1 MCVCDNMQKMQ
12 CASGSR
18 LYQSPLAAKS
28 GVPEISQS
36 FLIVRRQRGVGGL
49 VFTVASKYTLTKP
62 AEQ

>member
-28 GVPEISQS
+28 GVPEISHKLFNS
-36 FLIVRRQRGVGGL
+36 CDAKEEWVGSCL
-49 VFTVASKYTLTKP
+49 L
-62 AEQ
+62 